1 MTRATSRH
9 LIFTTAALFAL
20 PSATA
25 QGGSEIPI
33 WFHASGASPIYEE
46 QVERFNASQDD
57 YRAVITEIPGGAVSG
72 SGYNDAVNAA
82 AVAGDLPC
90 VLDLDGPNAYNYA
103 WADFLEP
110 LGDYMPEGYMDD
122 FLPSIVE
129 QATYNDQLYAI
140 GPSDS
145 ITGLVSTR
153 SVLEAIGARIP
164 EGLDDPW
171 TLEEFNGYLEAA
183 QALET
188 HDYALDTKMNFG
200 AGEWFTYGFSPVV
213 QSFGGDLIDR
223 SDYQSAEGVLNGEEA
238 VAAMTW
244 LQGLFENGYSILTP
258 QDDNEFVD
266 GRAAM
271 GWFVNWMYPGYKEA
285 YGDELVVLP
294 MPDFGQGAVAGMG
307 SWAWAMSSQCGNK
320 EGAWALLDYLL
331 APEQIREVTD
341 VTGSPPG
348 RVSVLDEQEVWR
360 EGGDM
365 YVLRQQL
372 EGGVAVPRPITPA
385 YPAITAAFST
395 AMDNI
400 IKGANVQ
407 NELDTAVDNIDSN
420 IEQNQGYPPTS

>member
-1 MTRATSRH
+1 MVRSPKLLLAS
-9 LIFTTAALFAL
+9 AALLAL
-20 PSATA
+20 PTVTA
-25 QGGSEIPI
+25 QSEITI

-46 QVERFNASQDD
+46 QVQRFNSSQDE

-72 SGYNDAVNAA
+72 TGYNDAVNAA

-103 WADFLEP
+103 WAGFLEP
-110 LGDYMPEGYMDD
+110 LGPYLPDGYMDD
-122 FLPSIVE
+122 FLPTIVQ
-129 QATYNDQLYAI
+129 QATYNDQIYAI

-153 SVLEAIGARIP
+153 PVLEAIGARIP
-164 EGLDDPW
+164 EGIDDPW

-183 QALET
+183 QALDT

-200 AGEWFTYGFSPVV
+200 AGEWYTYAFSPVV
-213 QSFGGDLIDR
+213 QSFGGDLIGR
-223 SDYQSAEGVLNGEEA
+223 SDYGSAEGVLNGEEA

-244 LQGLFENGYSILTP
+244 LQGLFENGYSVLSP
-258 QDDNEFVD
+258 QDDNKFVD
-266 GRAAM
+266 GKAAM

-285 YGDELVVLP
+285 FGDELVILP

-307 SWAWAMSSQCGNK
+307 SWAWAMSSQCENK
-320 EGAWALLDYLL
+320 EGAWALLEHLL
-331 APEQIREVTD
+331 APEQIKEVTD

-348 RVSVLDEQEVWR
+348 RVSVLDEQEVWS

-365 YVLRQQL
+365 YALRQQL

-385 YPAITAAFST
+385 YPTITASFST
-395 AMDNI
+395 AMDNT
-400 IKGANVQ
+400 IKGADPQ
-407 NELDTAVDNIDSN
+407 AELDTAVDSIDAN
-420 IEQNQGYPPTS
+420 IEQNQGYPVQ

>member
-1 MTRATSRH
+1 MIRSPKLLLASAT
-9 LIFTTAALFAL
+9 LLAL
-20 PSATA
+20 PTVTA
-25 QGGSEIPI
+25 QTEITL

-46 QVERFNASQDD
+46 QVQRFNTSQDD
-57 YRAVITEIPGGAVSG
+57 FRAVITEIPGGAVSG
-72 SGYNDAVNAA
+72 TGYNDAVNAA

-90 VLDLDGPNAYNYA
+90 VLDLDGPNTYNYA
-103 WADFLEP
+103 WAGFLEP
-110 LGDYMPEGYMDD
+110 LGPYMPDGYMDD
-122 FLPSIVE
+122 FLPTIVQ

-145 ITGLVSTR
+145 VTGLVSTR
-153 SVLEAIGARIP
+153 PVLGAIGARIP
-164 EGLDDPW
+164 EGIDDPW

-183 QALET
+183 QALDT

-213 QSFGGDLIDR
+213 QSFGGDLIGR
-223 SDYQSAEGVLNGEEA
+223 SDYGSAEGILNGDEA

-244 LQGLFENGYSILTP
+244 LQGLFDQGYSVLSP

-266 GRAAM
+266 GKAAM

-285 YGDELVVLP
+285 FGDELVVLP

-307 SWAWAMSSQCGNK
+307 SWAWAMSSQCENK
-320 EGAWALLDYLL
+320 EGAWALLEHLL
-331 APEQIREVTD
+331 APEQLKEVTD

-348 RVSVLDEQEVWR
+348 RVSVLDEQEVWS

-385 YPAITAAFST
+385 YPTITASFST
-395 AMDNI
+395 SMDNI
-400 IKGANVQ
+400 IKGADPQ
-407 NELDTAVDNIDSN
+407 DELDTAVDSIDAN
-420 IEQNQGYPPTS
+420 IEQNQGYPVQ

>member
-1 MTRATSRH
+1 MLRFPKA
-9 LIFTTAALFAL
+9 LLATAALIAL
-20 PSATA
+20 PTVTA
-25 QGGSEIPI
+25 QSEITI

-46 QVERFNASQDD
+46 QVQRFNSSQDD
-57 YRAVITEIPGGAVSG
+57 FRAVITEIPGGAVSG
-72 SGYNDAVNAA
+72 TGYNDAVNAA

-90 VLDLDGPNAYNYA
+90 VLDLDGPNTYNYA
-103 WADFLEP
+103 WAGFLEP
-110 LGDYMPEGYMDD
+110 LGPYMPDGYMDD
-122 FLPSIVE
+122 FLPSIVQ
-129 QATYNDQLYAI
+129 QATYNDQIYAI

-153 SVLEAIGARIP
+153 PVLEAINARIP
-164 EGLDDPW
+164 EGIDDPW
-171 TLEEFNGYLEAA
+171 TLEEFNSYLEAA
-183 QALET
+183 QALDT

-213 QSFGGDLIDR
+213 QSFGGDLIGR

-244 LQGLFENGYSILTP
+244 LQGLFENGYSILSP
-258 QDDNEFVD
+258 QDDEEFVS

-285 YGDELVVLP
+285 FGDELVVLP

-307 SWAWAMSSQCGNK
+307 SWAWAMSSQCENK
-320 EGAWALLDYLL
+320 EGAWALLEYLL
-331 APEQIREVTD
+331 APEQIKEVTD

-348 RVSVLDEQEVWR
+348 RVSVLDEQEVWS
-360 EGGDM
+360 EGGNM
-365 YVLRQQL
+365 FVLRQQL

-385 YPAITAAFST
+385 YPTITASFST

-400 IKGANVQ
+400 VKGADPQ
-407 NELDTAVDNIDSN
+407 AELDTAVDNIDAN
-420 IEQNQGYPPTS
+420 IEQNQGYPAQ